1 MSRAL
6 LTLLTVL
13 LSVPLHLAAQADSS
27 PPPPSIAILRFGPSP
42 AVTLT
47 EGAILDVLESYGFIT
62 SDENRMLEERQNLKG
77 ENLSVYWG
85 DAGSNL
91 ATVDLMIEAALDEGL
106 DAIIALSTPVAQIA
120 TAITSDMDDPPAV
133 LVAMVQVPYRAGIAD
148 SSCIKP
154 DHVGGALI
162 ESDYETVLDAL
173 RLQDPD
179 LDTVG
184 FVYSTSLAA
193 GEYAYQRIN
202 EVAGDMGIEALDAG
216 IIALADLSAAAQ
228 GLIDRGAMALLVAG
242 DYLMTAGLPIVV
254 SVANENAVP
263 VFHPSAGG
271 IMSGLTIGTG
281 YSTFYSG
288 GDKIGVMLAGRL
300 NGDLD
305 LAASMIH
312 HDVAARDTE
321 FLDINL
327 DSAAEQDIEISQA
340 LLDQARA
347 MIVVSEGTLS
357 LPQTS
362 PVVLQEF
369 ARQGVVVPMEDR
381 LEADMA
387 FLASLECAA
396 EMIAEQQAE
405 LDAAE

>member
-1 MSRAL
+1 M
-6 LTLLTVL
+6 
-13 LSVPLHLAAQADSS
+13 
-27 PPPPSIAILRFGPSP
+27 
-42 AVTLT
+42 TLT

-62 SDENRMLEERQNLKG
+62 SEENRLLEERQNLKG

-106 DAIIALSTPVAQIA
+106 DVIVALSTPVAQIA
-120 TAITSDMDDPPAV
+120 TAITNDMDDPPAV

-193 GEYAYQRIN
+193 GEYAYERIKA
-202 EVAGDMGIEALDAG
+202 VAGDMGIEALDAG

-228 GLIDRGAMALLVAG
+228 GLIDRGANALLVAG

-263 VFHPSAGG
+263 VFHPSAGA
-271 IMSGLTIGTG
+271 IMSGVTIGTG

-288 GDKIGVMLAGRL
+288 GDKIGVMLAGHL

-321 FLDINL
+321 FLGINL
-327 DSAAEQDIEISQA
+327 DSAAEQDVEISQA

-347 MIVVSEGTLS
+347 MIVVSEGSLS
-357 LPQTS
+357 LTQTS